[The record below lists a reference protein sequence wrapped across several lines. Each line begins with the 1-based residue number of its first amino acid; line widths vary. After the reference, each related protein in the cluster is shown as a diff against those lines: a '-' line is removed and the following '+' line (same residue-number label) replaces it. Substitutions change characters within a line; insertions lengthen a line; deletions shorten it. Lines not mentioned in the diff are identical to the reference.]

1 MPTSCLIGVAELI
14 KNGKIKEKAIRVLKI
29 VIVTII
35 TFIVLGRGH
44 LLKTGIAEVVDMKG
58 KFSKNTYTVQEKIVA
73 TTKVVQTSFIAIPSN
88 TEVRENMYWWENLES
103 KISITAIGIILVIAI
118 GAIVNRKE
126 LFVKIST
133 IWSLFAFG
141 LFVVLN
147 WSVKETPLFTIYF
160 SWAIIPLF
168 VMGMDFIIEKLKM
181 KPKIIYGMIMI
192 FMTVINVIT
201 MFDIQNYLTKF

>member
-73 TTKVVQTSFIAIPSN
+73 TTKVFQTSFIAIPSN

>member
-1 MPTSCLIGVAELI
+1 
-14 KNGKIKEKAIRVLKI
+14 
-29 VIVTII
+29 
-35 TFIVLGRGH
+35 
-44 LLKTGIAEVVDMKG
+44 MKG

-73 TTKVVQTSFIAIPSN
+73 TTKVFQTSFIAIPSN

>member
-1 MPTSCLIGVAELI
+1 
-14 KNGKIKEKAIRVLKI
+14 
-29 VIVTII
+29 
-35 TFIVLGRGH
+35 
-44 LLKTGIAEVVDMKG
+44 MKG
-58 KFSKNTYTVQEKIVA
+58 KFSKNTYTMQEKIVA
-73 TTKVVQTSFIAIPSN
+73 TTKVFQTSFIAIPSN

-103 KISITAIGIILVIAI
+103 KISITAIGIILVVAI
-118 GAIVNRKE
+118 GAIVKRKE
-126 LFVKIST
+126 LFVKISA

-168 VMGMDFIIEKLKM
+168 VIGMDFIIEKLKM